1 MMTPFFWK
9 QFVMESRVTVTFS
22 LPSLAKTVK
31 ASFSIRCNIKF
42 WSWPVSSRYLY
53 DRRACQLVYTYSPIE
68 GNSWGDE
75 INRRGGIIYRL
86 LQDHRRICDFRRY
99 PHLVLLLL
107 LLSVY
112 LCVCL
117 LSLFVCSFILFCC
130 CLLLHT
136 TLSHFLPL
144 SGLFLSFLFVRV
156 VCTGIVKRNADFNG
170 TVQNECK
177 L

>member
-53 DRRACQLVYTYSPIE
+53 DRRAGQLVYTCCPIE

-75 INRRGGIIYRL
+75 INRRGGIIYRPF
-86 LQDHRRICDFRRY
+86 QDHRRICDFRRH
-99 PHLVLLLL
+99 PHLVLLLLL

-144 SGLFLSFLFVRV
+144 SGLFLSFFVYSG
-156 VCTGIVKRNADFNG
+156 CLYRNS
-170 TVQNECK
+170 
-177 L
+177 